1 MTRQQSVFTVRLFYS
16 YCHKDA
22 RHRVAMERSLAFLK
36 QEGLLKDWSDQSILP
51 GQSISQKVRE
61 EMDRADIMVFF
72 LSQDF
77 IASEA
82 CIKEWRHAKQLSQRK
97 SLFRIPVILRD
108 CAWKDLLASD
118 DIKALPTDGKP
129 VAEFTDADAA
139 WQQVYEGVKDVI
151 NQLRNTF
158 TPKSE
163 FIGEIE
169 KTDFLSQQHLKLKD
183 IFVFPRLS
191 CYAPQTKDGQVQEKI
206 VTNREE
212 LLKKKYTLIHGEEMS
227 GKTALGRHLF
237 LSLVEKSPVLHM
249 DLEQVSKRHSEKIF
263 PDIYQR
269 QFNGDY
275 NLWKLQNNKTLIL
288 DNLSSSSNLID
299 FIVFAKKFFDRIV
312 VTLSSDVFNSYFRD
326 EKRFAEFVEMKI
338 EPLTH
343 RQQEELIRK
352 RLMLSDRHEPI
363 TDGYVDQVESR
374 VNSTIISNKIVPRYP
389 FFVLSIL
396 QTYEA
401 FMPDNMRITSHG
413 HCYYVLIL
421 ANLIKAGIDRSD
433 DAINVCL
440 HFAENL
446 SFRIYQCAEQGI
458 ELDFNGFVSEY
469 QKKFIIP
476 KSILRRLQNHDY
488 GIVTRDGGFK
498 TSYMHYFF
506 LGRFLSKN
514 GEEYRDVIERMC
526 KESHVTSN
534 HLTLLFI
541 IHHTND
547 NQIIDDILLRTMCT
561 LDVVRPAVL
570 DSEETKIF
578 RNLVDTIPKNIL
590 SKDSVEAERGKER
603 DARDDTLDHQVET
616 KEKEQ
621 TENEDIVN
629 DLYRIL
635 KNNEILGQ
643 VLKNKYGTLERAKIE
658 EIVEE
663 VADSGLRLINLVLR
677 DEKEIADNAHYLQ
690 KKHPDDDIQKIENIL
705 LGLSFLWIMLN
716 VEKIV
721 GAINHPEIREVVN
734 EVVHRRATPAYEL
747 IGYFSQLD
755 SATKLTKEIKRE
767 LSILLKK
774 HDDRFLK
781 SVLSIRTQHYLNTHR
796 SDVSIEQSV
805 CSLLGIKYVPRL
817 QPRRMVKKE
826 G

>member
-1 MTRQQSVFTVRLFYS
+1 
-16 YCHKDA
+16 
-22 RHRVAMERSLAFLK
+22 
-36 QEGLLKDWSDQSILP
+36 
-51 GQSISQKVRE
+51 
-61 EMDRADIMVFF
+61 
-72 LSQDF
+72 
-77 IASEA
+77 
-82 CIKEWRHAKQLSQRK
+82 
-97 SLFRIPVILRD
+97 
-108 CAWKDLLASD
+108 
-118 DIKALPTDGKP
+118 
-129 VAEFTDADAA
+129 
-139 WQQVYEGVKDVI
+139 
-151 NQLRNTF
+151 
-158 TPKSE
+158 
-163 FIGEIE
+163 
-169 KTDFLSQQHLKLKD
+169 
-183 IFVFPRLS
+183 
-191 CYAPQTKDGQVQEKI
+191 
-206 VTNREE
+206 
-212 LLKKKYTLIHGEEMS
+212 
-227 GKTALGRHLF
+227 
-237 LSLVEKSPVLHM
+237 
-249 DLEQVSKRHSEKIF
+249 
-263 PDIYQR
+263 
-269 QFNGDY
+269 
-275 NLWKLQNNKTLIL
+275 
-288 DNLSSSSNLID
+288 
-299 FIVFAKKFFDRIV
+299 
-312 VTLSSDVFNSYFRD
+312 
-326 EKRFAEFVEMKI
+326 
-338 EPLTH
+338 
-343 RQQEELIRK
+343 
-352 RLMLSDRHEPI
+352 
-363 TDGYVDQVESR
+363 
-374 VNSTIISNKIVPRYP
+374 
-389 FFVLSIL
+389 
-396 QTYEA
+396 
-401 FMPDNMRITSHG
+401 
-413 HCYYVLIL
+413 
-421 ANLIKAGIDRSD
+421 
-433 DAINVCL
+433 
-440 HFAENL
+440 
-446 SFRIYQCAEQGI
+446 
-458 ELDFNGFVSEY
+458 
-469 QKKFIIP
+469 
-476 KSILRRLQNHDY
+476 
-488 GIVTRDGGFK
+488 
-498 TSYMHYFF
+498 
-506 LGRFLSKN
+506 
-514 GEEYRDVIERMC
+514 
-526 KESHVTSN
+526 
-534 HLTLLFI
+534 
-541 IHHTND
+541 
-547 NQIIDDILLRTMCT
+547 MCT

>member
-1 MTRQQSVFTVRLFYS
+1 MTRQQPVFTVRLFYS

-22 RHRVAMERSLAFLK
+22 RHREAMERSLAPLK
-36 QEGLLKDWSDQSILP
+36 REGLLKNWSDRSILP
-51 GQSISQKVRE
+51 GQSISRNVRE
-61 EMDRADIMVFF
+61 EMDRADIMVFL

-82 CIKEWRHAKQLSQRK
+82 CMKEWRHAKQLAQRK
-97 SLFRIPVILRD
+97 SLFRIPIILRD
-108 CAWKDLLASD
+108 CAWKDLLAGD
-118 DIKALPTDGKP
+118 DVKALPTDGTP
-129 VAEFTDADAA
+129 LTESNVDAA

-163 FIGEIE
+163 FIEEIE

-191 CYAPQTKDGQVQEKI
+191 CYAPQTKDGRVQEKI

-237 LSLVEKSPVLHM
+237 LSLVENSDPVLHI
-249 DLEQVSKRHSEKIF
+249 DLEQVSGKSREGILR
-263 PDIYQR
+263 DTYRR

-275 NLWKLQNNKTLIL
+275 ALWKQKNNKTLIL
-288 DNLSSSSNLID
+288 DNLSSASHLID
-299 FIVFAKKFFDRIV
+299 FVVFAKDIFDKII
-312 VTLSSDVFNSYFRD
+312 VTLSSDVFNSFFRD
-326 EKRFAEFVEMKI
+326 EKRLADFVEMKI
-338 EPLTH
+338 EPLNH

-352 RLMLSDRHEPI
+352 RLRLSDRNEP
-363 TDGYVDQVESR
+363 TDGYVDQVENH
-374 VNSTIISNKIVPRYP
+374 VNSTIISDKIVPRYP

-401 FMPDNMRITSHG
+401 FMPDNMRITSYG

-433 DAINVCL
+433 DAINACL

-446 SFRIYQCAEQGI
+446 SFRIYQCTEQGI
-458 ELDFNGFVSEY
+458 ELNFNGFVSEY
-469 QKKFIIP
+469 KEKFIIP
-476 KSILRRLQNHDY
+476 ESILSRLQSHDY
-488 GIVTRDGGFK
+488 GIVTRDGRFK

-514 GEEYRDVIERMC
+514 GEEYKDVIERMC

-570 DSEETKIF
+570 DREETKIF

-603 DARDDTLDHQVET
+603 DARDNTLDYQVET

-677 DEKEIADNAHYLQ
+677 DEKEIADYARYLQ
-690 KKHPDDDIQKIENIL
+690 KKHPDADIQEIKNIL
-705 LGLSFLWIMLN
+705 LRLSFFWTMLN

-747 IGYFSQLD
+747 IGYFSRLD
-755 SATKLTKEIKRE
+755 SAPKLTEEIKKE

-774 HDDRFLK
+774 YHDRFLE

-796 SDVSIEQSV
+796 NDVSIEQSV
-805 CSLLGIKYVPRL
+805 CSLLGIRYVPRL
-817 QPRRMVKKE
+817 K
-826 G
+826 

>member
-1 MTRQQSVFTVRLFYS
+1 MTLRQPVFTVRLFYT
-16 YCHKDA
+16 YCHRDA
-22 RHRVAMERSLAFLK
+22 RHRDSMERSLAFLK
-36 QEGLLKDWSDQSILP
+36 REGLLKNWSDRSILP
-51 GQSISQKVRE
+51 GQSISRNVRK
-61 EMDRADIMVFF
+61 EMDRTDIMVFL

-82 CIKEWRHAKQLSQRK
+82 CMKEWRHAKQIAQRK
-97 SLFRIPVILRD
+97 SLFRIPIILRD
-108 CAWKDLLASD
+108 CAWKDLLAGD
-118 DIKALPTDGKP
+118 DIKALPPDGNP
-129 VAEFTDADAA
+129 LTESNVDAA

-163 FIGEIE
+163 FIEEIE

-191 CYAPQTKDGQVQEKI
+191 SYDPQTKHGKIQEETI
-206 VTNREE
+206 VNQDQ
-212 LLKKKYTLIHGEEMS
+212 LLEKKYTLIHGEEMS
-227 GKTALGRHLF
+227 GKTALGRHLA
-237 LSLVEKSPVLHM
+237 LSLIENSDPVLHI
-249 DLEQVSKRHSEKIF
+249 DLEQVSKKYDEKIF
-263 PDIYQR
+263 RDTYQY

-275 NLWKLQNNKTLIL
+275 TLWELQNNKTLIL
-288 DNLSSSSNLID
+288 DNLSSSPRLID
-299 FIVFAKKFFDRIV
+299 FIISAKEFFDRII
-312 VTLSSDVFNSYFRD
+312 VTLSSDVFNSFFRD
-326 EKRFAEFVEMKI
+326 ESRRADFVEMKI

-352 RLMLSDRHEPI
+352 RLNLSDRNEPI

-374 VNSTIISNKIVPRYP
+374 VNATIISNKIVPRYP

-433 DAINVCL
+433 DAINLCL
-440 HFAENL
+440 HFAEHL
-446 SFRIYQCAEQGI
+446 AFSIYQCTEQGI
-458 ELDFNGFVSEY
+458 ELDFNGFISKY
-469 QKKFIIP
+469 KKTFIIP
-476 KSILRRLQNHDY
+476 ESILSRLQSHDY
-488 GIVTRDGGFK
+488 GIVTREGRFK

-514 GEEYRDVIERMC
+514 GEEYKDVIERMC

-570 DSEETKIF
+570 DREETKIF

-603 DARDDTLDHQVET
+603 DARDNTLDYQVET

-663 VADSGLRLINLVLR
+663 VADSGLRLINLVLK
-677 DEKEIADNAHYLQ
+677 DEKEIADYARYLQ
-690 KKHPDDDIQKIENIL
+690 KKHPDADIQKIENIL

-716 VEKIV
+716 VKKIV

-781 SVLSIRTQHYLNTHR
+781 SVLSIRTQHYLNTHC

-805 CSLLGIKYVPRL
+805 CSLLSIRYAPRL
-817 QPRRMVKKE
+817 K
-826 G
+826 